1 MGAAFRHVVV
11 RIFLSFTGELIMNK
25 AMIAVVAIAASGTA
39 FAGGHTGGDSGLDL
53 ELGGFIWADVGTGD
67 RYDGSD
73 DDQTG
78 ISKAA
83 VTVSTSVDNVTAGMT
98 LGVDNAINSGLG
110 SNGSDGD
117 DIEVKEAWI
126 AFDFDIADITIGKQ
140 ALGFGLKPAGWVG
153 GRPINDGEEF
163 GGANGSNISGQVV
176 TGIAADFALG
186 ANLGLRAAIFDSADS
201 GADNSMTDNFMLQLR
216 SDDLFGTGIY
226 ASAGYEEVA
235 SAFDG
240 DLEVT
245 SIGVGYNFGI
255 VDLSIE
261 SQSVDT
267 DFGDE
272 DTTIIAAGIP
282 LNEQT
287 GIYVDYADGE
297 TSETLRVGMNFSYN
311 DNVDFILEYADDEID
326 GGNDT
331 DSIDLRVALSF

>member
-98 LGVDNAINSGLG
+98 LGVDNAINSDLG

-153 GRPINDGEEF
+153 GRPINDGLEF
-163 GGANGSNISGQVV
+163 GGALDLNQSGQVV

-186 ANLGLRAAIFDSADS
+186 ANLGLRAAIFDSEDS

-226 ASAGYEEVA
+226 ASLGC
-235 SAFDG
+235 
-240 DLEVT
+240 
-245 SIGVGYNFGI
+245 
-255 VDLSIE
+255 
-261 SQSVDT
+261 
-267 DFGDE
+267 
-272 DTTIIAAGIP
+272 
-282 LNEQT
+282 
-287 GIYVDYADGE
+287 
-297 TSETLRVGMNFSYN
+297 
-311 DNVDFILEYADDEID
+311 
-326 GGNDT
+326 
-331 DSIDLRVALSF
+331 